1 MRKLSINRIK
11 LMLVAALVAI
21 AFACV
26 GFMTFAKA
34 ENTFTSLADID
45 VTMDGYALIVEGEDG
60 INGLEFTISAPQA
73 QYSAMVGSVGEGKA
87 YASVETGIIIAP
99 AYYNDEIAINQDS
112 LFNSPEYD
120 WANYVDGE
128 WVYSGDKIQ
137 VININAN
144 DWVDLGDTV
153 TYSGGIVDIRPENE
167 NVAMYSVGYIK
178 LVDSEG
184 VATYKFTDSSE
195 ISVVA
200 AAVQAY
206 DSLSGSQKIWV
217 DTNWLDVLP
226 IIEEDVV
233 LKDVAGAATY
243 NVLDTVIANAG
254 VKNIMDGFTSADG
267 LSATM
272 TDSFGNVVDINLENP
287 VVDVTADLLRV
298 WDIEIKAGEFV
309 LYQGT
314 ADLYDSS
321 AKPVWTDLSTTAG
334 IGAYYGNDQTKE
346 MIAMKTIGSQA
357 TTFDG
362 KAALEISS
370 LITHADKT
378 SSETFI
384 NVAPIHTKDYY
395 AQYVD
400 MGIAFNYSYYYTVDA
415 DFSGEGLGPVDS
427 NGNPTNLYA
436 VNQHSHYAKGGRD
449 TGGYKA
455 SDAFFNRWY
464 DVSVPLD
471 ALVSDWDNIVN
482 LKDASY
488 SWGNY
493 NLGLV
498 FALTSNLGALGGMEE
513 IGLKLYLAGFTF
525 DVDLSLLPNG
535 GEVLV
540 ELDDV
545 ADKTALDLTKFLPAD
560 DVAMLNAAA
569 EKATLSYELKGYSI
583 ADTIAVTDLT
593 AVDVSSAKEA
603 AYILTVS
610 TGGFAIYTATI
621 DLYTS
626 TSPVV
631 WAESMTAENVV
642 LRKVPATSD
651 NIAHWLSS
659 NATLMEE
666 GEDYVFVD
674 SVTVGEKTYEGSF
687 VKVIVKEISV
697 VAFDVK
703 ALHTKAYYQ
712 EMSDLTKVLHIRGY
726 FPSSVSTDQHFGSNN
741 YGMNDK
747 YSTWRKGLAG
757 NTYESIV
764 ISMDNYLIASDN
776 STVPGKF
783 YNWDG
788 VYSDKTGTNTMI
800 QFEIPASKATADA
813 PFEFYLGNL
822 EVVQAGETLVS
833 DANKY
838 VNTTIDLSGEVTSF
852 DLVDVIPEAQRAKL
866 VAMAK
871 AWGQS
876 AGKHTASAVGFN
888 LTVNG
893 VTHSVKPNEE
903 GRFIVNLDDTIV
915 NKDGTLLEGYQVRD
929 ILVAGNNSVSITG
942 YAPPVLSMG
951 VSSWPVTMAV
961 TGTLTIVGPAAAA
974 E

>member
-206 DSLSGSQKIWV
+206 DNLSGSQKIWV
-217 DTNWLDVLP
+217 DTNWLDILP

-233 LKDVAGAATY
+233 LKNVAGAATY
-243 NVLDTVIANAG
+243 NVLDTVTANAS
-254 VKNIMDGFTSADG
+254 VKNIMDGFTSAEG

-272 TDSFGNVVDINLENP
+272 TDASGNVVDIDLENP
-287 VVDVTADLLRV
+287 VVDVTEDLLRV

-314 ADLYDSS
+314 VDIYDS
-321 AKPVWTDLSTTAG
+321 ARGIVWTTEDDILDSFVMFYPNSSTGITMTMPTVEKEYVEFTDAAENTQKVIKVTGVANWAG
-334 IGAYYGNDQTKE
+334 GEPSDKYYTVLPVHSKE
-346 MIAMKTIGSQA
+346 
-357 TTFDG
+357 
-362 KAALEISS
+362 
-370 LITHADKT
+370 
-378 SSETFI
+378 
-384 NVAPIHTKDYY
+384 YY
-395 AQYVD
+395 AQYVGKD
-400 MGIAFNYSYYYTVDA
+400 IELEYGFYAESEFDGYVIDHAFWYGNSSTINCPSKDTWYENKLSLDDIVENWDIIMNPAPEGSYTWGTRYAMHMGYIGDWTRIGAGVPATLYFKGFNLKV
-415 DFSGEGLGPVDS
+415 
-427 NGNPTNLYA
+427 
-436 VNQHSHYAKGGRD
+436 
-449 TGGYKA
+449 
-455 SDAFFNRWY
+455 
-464 DVSVPLD
+464 DVSKLAMQGGD
-471 ALVSDWDNIVN
+471 ILV
-482 LKDASY
+482 K
-488 SWGNY
+488 
-493 NLGLV
+493 
-498 FALTSNLGALGGMEE
+498 
-513 IGLKLYLAGFTF
+513 
-525 DVDLSLLPNG
+525 
-535 GEVLV
+535 
-540 ELDDV
+540 LDDV
-545 ADKTALDLTKFLPAD
+545 ADKTALDLTAYMKAE
-560 DVAMLNAAA
+560 DVEAINSVAGLAGV
-569 EKATLSYELKGYSI
+569 SYEMKGYSI
-583 ADTIAVTDLT
+583 ADTIEVTDLT
-593 AVDVSSAKEA
+593 AVDVSGAKEA
-603 AYILTVS
+603 AYILTITS
-610 TGGFAIYTATI
+610 AGAPLYTATF

-626 TSPVV
+626 TNPVV
-631 WAESMTAENVV
+631 WAESMTAENVI
-642 LRKVPATSD
+642 LRKTAYQVGWPSKV
-651 NIAHWLSS
+651 IG
-659 NATLMEE
+659 TLVA
-666 GEDYVFVD
+666 GTDYEFVD
-674 SVTVGEKTYEGSF
+674 SLTVGEKTYEGSF
-687 VKVIVKEISV
+687 VKVTVSEAMNIALDI
-697 VAFDVK
+697 K

-712 EMSDLTKVLHIRGY
+712 EMSDLTKVLHIRGL
-726 FPSSVSTDQHFGSNN
+726 FPASVSMGANFSANN
-741 YGMNDK
+741 YGMNNA
-747 YSTWRKGLAG
+747 YGTWRNSTAK

-764 ISMDNYLIASDN
+764 ISMDNYLIASN
-776 STVPGKF
+776 TSTASGKF
-783 YNWDG
+783 YDWT
-788 VYSDKTGTNTMI
+788 KITGDNCSQGNTML
-800 QFEIPASKATADA
+800 QFEIPDGLINTYEKEGEDFVLDENGDKIVETHT
-813 PFEFYLGNL
+813 PFVFYLGNT
-822 EVVQAGETLVS
+822 EVTTAGETLVS
-833 DANKY
+833 SESKY
-838 VNTTIDLSGEVTSF
+838 AKTSF
-852 DLVDVIPEAQRAKL
+852 DLSTATSFDLAEIIPEAQRAKL

-871 AWGQS
+871 AWGES
-876 AGKHTASAVGFN
+876 VGKHSASAVGFN

-893 VTHSVKPNEE
+893 VTHSVKPDAE

-929 ILVAGNNSVSITG
+929 ILLPGNNSVSIIG
-942 YAPPVLSMG
+942 YAPPVTSMG
-951 VSSWPVTMAV
+951 VSSWPVTMVAE
-961 TGTLTIVGPAAAA
+961 GTITIVGPAAAA